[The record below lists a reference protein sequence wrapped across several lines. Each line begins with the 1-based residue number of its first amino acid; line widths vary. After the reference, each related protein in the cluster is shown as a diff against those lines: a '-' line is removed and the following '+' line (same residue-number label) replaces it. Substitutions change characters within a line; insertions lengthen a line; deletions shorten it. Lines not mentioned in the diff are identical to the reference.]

1 VERRLFKSAL
11 SYKDSLSQDP
21 INWPPAIKE
30 ELQSLEENG
39 AAFRFLVA
47 IFVFNGWSLRNL
59 DIVITAFLN
68 GDVDAEVYM
77 GIPEGMN
84 LDSKKYILKLRRSLY
99 GLRQASRIWWERMR
113 KFLLQSS
120 FKYL

>member
-11 SYKDSLSQDP
+11 SYKDALSQDP
-21 INWPPAIKE
+21 INWPLAIKE

-39 AAFRFLVA
+39 IVFRFLIA
-47 IFVFNGWSLRNL
+47 ISVFNGWSLRNL
-59 DIVITAFLN
+59 DIITAFLN

-77 GIPEGMN
+77 GILEGMN

-99 GLRQASRIWWERMR
+99 GLRQVSGGRG
-113 KFLLQSS
+113 
-120 FKYL
+120 

>member
-1 VERRLFKSAL
+1 
-11 SYKDSLSQDP
+11 LSQDP